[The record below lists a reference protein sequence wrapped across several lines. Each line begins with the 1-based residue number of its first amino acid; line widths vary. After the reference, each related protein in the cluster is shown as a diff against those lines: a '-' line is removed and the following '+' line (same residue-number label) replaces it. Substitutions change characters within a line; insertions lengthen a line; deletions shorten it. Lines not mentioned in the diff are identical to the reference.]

1 MPTNKSNLMDAV
13 VLFGGLLSVLVVGAA
28 FVLFPMYQLLDM
40 TVVRRPIWDP
50 PRVVVR
56 ESLQGLRPEDVARL
70 EQVPQQRVFLEKLKK
85 PIIFE
90 PKPSWLGYRKPD
102 PNKPVTGR
110 QYPPNRMLHLLIGS
124 VAIYVYAL
132 KYRGI
137 L

>member
-1 MPTNKSNLMDAV
+1 MLADRSNQMDAA
-13 VLFGGLLSVLVVGAA
+13 VLFGGLVLVLAVGAV
-28 FVLFPMYQLLDM
+28 FLLFPMYQLLDT

-70 EQVPQQRVFLEKLKK
+70 EQDPRQREFLEKLKK
-85 PIIFE
+85 PIVFE
-90 PKPSWLGYRKPD
+90 PKPSWLGRRKRD
-102 PNKPVTGR
+102 PNKPITGR
-110 QYPPNRMLHLLIGS
+110 QYPPNGLLYVFVGS